1 MQGPLFRYEALVASG
16 DIAADEAQ
24 RAAAHR
30 LQHLHDDLDKLQKLS
45 RTVFNLFAKRS
56 VRTHHIKGVYL
67 WGGVGR
73 GKSLLMDILHNGAPL
88 AEKRRVH
95 FHAFMAEVHERVN
108 HYRKAD
114 EAILRRHP
122 AFDKKSPND
131 PMPLVAHDVAKSA
144 RLFCFDEFQVTD
156 IADAMIL
163 GRLFSGMLDLGS
175 VIVATSN
182 RHPDDLYKDGLNRQ
196 LFLPTIDLIKDRL
209 DVIELDAERDYRL
222 ARLENTKSYF
232 YPMSDATRREMD
244 NAWTTFISGAT
255 PKPEV
260 LTVKGREVEIPLAA
274 RNAARVTFHDL
285 CAKPLGASDYLAIAE
300 AFSTVFID
308 GIPQLSP
315 AKRDEAKRFVT
326 LIDALYETRTK
337 LVCSAEAEP
346 DDLYPAGDGSFEF
359 ARTASRLIEMRSADY
374 IGAERRQAA
383 K

>member
-1 MQGPLFRYEALVASG
+1 
-16 DIAADEAQ
+16 
-24 RAAAHR
+24 
-30 LQHLHDDLDKLQKLS
+30 
-45 RTVFNLFAKRS
+45 
-56 VRTHHIKGVYL
+56 
-67 WGGVGR
+67 
-73 GKSLLMDILHNGAPL
+73 APL

-122 AFDKKSPND
+122 SFDKKSPND